1 MGVNALEVDSLG
13 NSAVT
18 LRRRTLS
25 EYGIRSY
32 LPSSRTALAVLEG
45 FVGLTAVGGA
55 ALIVPNLPID
65 VYWYDGLSS
74 NAIPAIGL
82 GLLAIT
88 SVAALYGV
96 LARKAFGASL
106 SILAGAALV
115 IFEFIEGL
123 PVGNVFAPPV
133 GMTQAGYV
141 MLWSQ
146 PLYVAVGVAMVLL
159 GGRLPALIRLPSRGI
174 AIALVAVII
183 GAGCL
188 YGWAAASAQT
198 SMYARLIA

>member
-1 MGVNALEVDSLG
+1 
-13 NSAVT
+13 
-18 LRRRTLS
+18 
-25 EYGIRSY
+25 
-32 LPSSRTALAVLEG
+32 
-45 FVGLTAVGGA
+45 
-55 ALIVPNLPID
+55 LIVPNLPID

-188 YGWAAASAQT
+188 SGWAAASAQT